1 MKTKP
6 ELGPLEEDRY
16 YGTTANRESCSV
28 LFYYEDEDHESLQT
42 LSLKHPSMGREVRDR
57 SATMVVL
64 VEIVAKA
71 VCNCNHNYLF
81 PPRSGETFFNPNEAY
96 DRLQR
101 K

>member
-1 MKTKP
+1 MDP
-6 ELGPLEEDRY
+6 EWPLPAADPPITGPWRTVPSHDGRD
-16 YGTTANRESCSV
+16 NVIWRP
-28 LFYYEDEDHESLQT
+28 
-42 LSLKHPSMGREVRDR
+42 HPSLD
-57 SATMVVL
+57 VVL

-71 VCNCNHNYLF
+71 VCNCNHNYLS